1 MRAHASGGL
10 SADIA
15 RLPELEPEIVV
26 AELDASVV
34 TAHLDPIDSAD
45 ELALAP
51 LLAMAR
57 SRLDPLG
64 CDVVVRAFHPVSV
77 PALHLDDRAARH
89 ERARAEAEAQANDL
103 WAGILSS
110 LRDTSARA
118 RLVLNYL
125 NPWYAASRL
134 STATSSPARRSNHCT
149 ASPCSWPGEP

>member
-125 NPWYAASRL
+125 NPLVRRIAAL
-134 STATSSPARRSNHCT
+134 DGDEPPARRSNHCT